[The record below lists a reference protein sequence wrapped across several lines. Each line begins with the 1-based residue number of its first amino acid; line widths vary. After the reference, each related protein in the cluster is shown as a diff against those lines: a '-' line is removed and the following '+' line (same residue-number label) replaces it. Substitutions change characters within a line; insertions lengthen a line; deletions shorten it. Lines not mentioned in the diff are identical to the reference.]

1 MSDEVFGLDEIE
13 NGSKERMKETFKDL
27 FSKPKEPTDWKVPV
41 DNSEDKPKMVIVM
54 RKDLKVPKGKYC
66 SQAAH
71 AAVGAVI
78 QALYKSRLEE
88 SDFKLD
94 KDYHFYKVRKNATA
108 SSATKEW
115 LAGEFTK
122 ITVAVDNLEAL
133 EEIEKKALDAALNVC
148 KITDNGHTCFDGVP
162 TVTCLAIGPCYSS
175 QVDPITKD
183 LKLF

>member
-1 MSDEVFGLDEIE
+1 MSEE
-13 NGSKERMKETFKDL
+13 
-27 FSKPKEPTDWKVPV
+27 WKVPV
-41 DNSEDKPKMVIVM
+41 DESEDKAKMVIVM

-66 SQAAH
+66 SQASH

-78 QALYKSRLEE
+78 QAIFGERLKPE
-88 SDFKLD
+88 DFVNGD
-94 KDYHFYKVRKNATA
+94 FGGYGIDVTPVVNEATRD
-108 SSATKEW
+108 W

-122 ITVAVDNLEAL
+122 ITVAVDSLEAL
-133 EEIEKKALDAALNVC
+133 EEVEKKATEANLNVC
-148 KITDNGHTCFDGVP
+148 KITDNGHTCFEGVP

>member
-1 MSDEVFGLDEIE
+1 MSDEQ
-13 NGSKERMKETFKDL
+13 
-27 FSKPKEPTDWKVPV
+27 KVPV
-41 DNSEDKPKMVIVM
+41 DESEDKAKMVIVM
-54 RKDLKVPKGKYC
+54 RKDLKCPKGEYC
-66 SQAAH
+66 SQASH

-78 QALYKSRLEE
+78 QALYGFRLEKN
-88 SDFKLD
+88 DFRLD
-94 KDYHFYKVRKNATA
+94 AYAYKVRKNAYVD
-108 SSATKEW
+108 SATKDW

-122 ITVAVDNLEAL
+122 ITVAVDSLKAL
-133 EEIEKKALDAALNVC
+133 EEIEKKAINADLNVC

>member
-1 MSDEVFGLDEIE
+1 MSDE
-13 NGSKERMKETFKDL
+13 
-27 FSKPKEPTDWKVPV
+27 WKVPV
-41 DNSEDKPKMVIVM
+41 DESEDKPKMVIVM

-66 SQAAH
+66 SQASH
-71 AAVGAVI
+71 AAVGAII
-78 QALYKSRLEE
+78 QALFLGSRLKEN
-88 SDFKLD
+88 DFQED
-94 KDYHFYKVRKNATA
+94 KDYHFYKVRRAATTTP
-108 SSATKEW
+108 ATKEW

-122 ITVAVDNLEAL
+122 ITVAVDSLEAL

-175 QVDPITKD
+175 EVDPITKD

>member
-1 MSDEVFGLDEIE
+1 MSDE
-13 NGSKERMKETFKDL
+13 
-27 FSKPKEPTDWKVPV
+27 WKVPV
-41 DNSEDKPKMVIVM
+41 DESADKSKMVIVV
-54 RKDLKVPKGKYC
+54 RKDLKMPRGKIAA
-66 SQAAH
+66 QASH

-78 QALYKSRLEE
+78 QALYNSRLEE

-122 ITVAVDNLEAL
+122 ITVAVDSLEAL
-133 EEIEKKALDAALNVC
+133 EEIEKKALDAGLNVC

-175 QVDPITKD
+175 QVDPITKE
-183 LKLF
+183 LKLYN

>member
-1 MSDEVFGLDEIE
+1 MSEE
-13 NGSKERMKETFKDL
+13 
-27 FSKPKEPTDWKVPV
+27 WKVPV
-41 DNSEDKPKMVIVM
+41 DESEDKAKMVIVM
-54 RKDLKVPKGKYC
+54 RKDLKCPKGKYC

-78 QALYKSRLEE
+78 QAIFRERLTED
-88 SDFKLD
+88 S
-94 KDYHFYKVRKNATA
+94 FYERLHNFGVNGIPTVNK
-108 SSATKEW
+108 ATKDW

-122 ITVAVDNLEAL
+122 ITVTVDSLEAL
-133 EEIEKKALDAALNVC
+133 EEIEKKALEASLNVC

-175 QVDPITKD
+175 EVDPITKD

>member
-13 NGSKERMKETFKDL
+13 NGSKEHMKEAFKDL
-27 FSKPKEPTDWKVPV
+27 FSKPNWKVPV

-78 QALYKSRLEE
+78 QALYDDRLKE
-88 SDFKLD
+88 SDFHLNKISLFYD
-94 KDYHFYKVRKNATA
+94 VKDAYVDSPTM
-108 SSATKEW
+108 EW
-115 LAGEFTK
+115 LTGEFTK
-122 ITVAVDNLEAL
+122 ITVAVDSLEAL
-133 EEIEKKALDAALNVC
+133 EEIEKKAREAALNVC

-162 TVTCLAIGPCYSS
+162 TVTCLAIGPDYSS
-175 QVDPITKD
+175 RIDPITKD

>member
-1 MSDEVFGLDEIE
+1 MSDE
-13 NGSKERMKETFKDL
+13 
-27 FSKPKEPTDWKVPV
+27 WKVPV
-41 DNSEDKPKMVIVM
+41 DESEDKAKMVIVM

-66 SQAAH
+66 SQASH

-78 QALYKSRLEE
+78 QALYKKRLEA
-88 SDFKLD
+88 SDFDTFEEGYELPCPELVD
-94 KDYHFYKVRKNATA
+94 G
-108 SSATKEW
+108 ATKDW
-115 LAGEFTK
+115 LVGEFTK
-122 ITVAVDNLEAL
+122 ITVAVDSLEAL
-133 EEIEKKALDAALNVC
+133 EEIEKKAREAELNVC

>member
-1 MSDEVFGLDEIE
+1 MSDE
-13 NGSKERMKETFKDL
+13 
-27 FSKPKEPTDWKVPV
+27 WKVPV
-41 DNSEDKPKMVIVM
+41 DESEDKPKMVIVM

-66 SQAAH
+66 SQASH

-78 QALYKSRLEE
+78 QAMFGRRLKEE
-88 SDFKLD
+88 DFIVGQFGVEINEIPTVD
-94 KDYHFYKVRKNATA
+94 GATRK
-108 SSATKEW
+108 W

-133 EEIEKKALDAALNVC
+133 EEIEKQALDADLNVC

-175 QVDPITKD
+175 EVDPITKD